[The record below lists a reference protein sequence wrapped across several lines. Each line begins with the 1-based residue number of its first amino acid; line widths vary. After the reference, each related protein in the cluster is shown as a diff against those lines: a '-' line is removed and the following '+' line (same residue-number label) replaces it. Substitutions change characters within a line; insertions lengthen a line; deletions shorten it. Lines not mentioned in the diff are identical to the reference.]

1 MQKGRHGREITT
13 AGVYIER
20 NDRHCVIYRGT
31 REALIAAGLAKP
43 GNFPEGNKR
52 LSWHYPKSGENWAMR
67 RKNGDVYCFTKL
79 KDGRGLVDAE
89 VAAFK
94 RAATAE
100 ARHDAS
106 FQRFMERTRHGLE
119 RADRGIQAPAARSA
133 RNPSFNDFTRGRQN
147 DSRAAERRPAQA
159 GSFERLAVTTLL
171 VGITIYFWMRQA

>member
-1 MQKGRHGREITT
+1 MQKGRHRREITT
-13 AGVYIER
+13 TGVYIER

-31 REALIAAGLAKP
+31 REGLIAAGLAKP

-52 LSWHYPKSGENWAMR
+52 LSWHYPESGENWAMR

-94 RAATAE
+94 LAAAAE
-100 ARHDAS
+100 ARRDAS
-106 FQRFMERTRHGLE
+106 FQRFMERMRHGLE
-119 RADRGIQAPAARSA
+119 RADSGIPLPAARSTQ
-133 RNPSFNDFTRGRQN
+133 NPSFPDFSHGRQN

-159 GSFERLAVTTLL
+159 GNFERLAVTTLL